1 MRRKATLFLV
11 CGKLSFL
18 FEYKKKDH
26 IINMYS
32 IYQQEY
38 DKTLFSKVCLFLC
51 LKIKFLIPY
60 PCSEHHIYGKK
71 YLPQQRKHMKNKM

>member
-1 MRRKATLFLV
+1 MRRKTTLFLV

-60 PCSEHHIYGKK
+60 PCSEHHIHGKK
-71 YLPQQRKHMKNKM
+71 IPATTTKAYEK